1 MKKINIIKKSND
13 FNRII
18 KKRKGLSNK
27 LFIINQEDNNLNK
40 PMFGITLTKKI
51 GNAVT
56 RNKLKRQIKSIID
69 NNKYI
74 YQNNKNYII
83 IIKKEALNVSYQE
96 KEKNLI
102 SLFEKIKEK
111 YDEKK

>member
-1 MKKINIIKKSND
+1 MKKINIIKKNID

-18 KKRKGLSNK
+18 QKRKGISNK
-27 LFIINQEDNNLNK
+27 YYIINEENNNLNK
-40 PMFGITLTKKI
+40 PMFGITFTKKI

-83 IIKKEALNVSYQE
+83 IIRKETLNISYQE

-102 SLFEKIKEK
+102 ELFNKLKEK
-111 YDEKK
+111 DNDKK

>member
-1 MKKINIIKKSND
+1 MKKINIIKKNND

-18 KKRKGLSNK
+18 KKRNGKSND
-27 LFIINQEDNNLNK
+27 LFIINQEPNNLNK
-40 PMFGITLTKKI
+40 AMFGITLTKKI
-51 GNAVT
+51 GNAVV

-69 NNKYI
+69 NNKNI

-83 IIKKEALNVSYQE
+83 IIKKEALNASYQE
-96 KEKNLI
+96 KEKSLI